1 MKRRDFMHTST
12 CALAVGALSLVFN
25 RQAAWAS
32 NAGPPM
38 SSDAAL
44 KELVAGNT
52 RFVSGALTHPHQ
64 NGARLAETL
73 SGQHPFVV
81 IFGCSDSRVAP
92 EVVFDQGIGDV
103 FTIRAAGQVPD
114 SAGLGSIEYSVA
126 ELKVPLLVVLGH
138 EKCGAVAAAVEKFKH
153 GTTFPGDIEVLAA
166 AILPAVKAVSHL
178 PGDNLDN
185 AVRENVKLV
194 VQKMKSS
201 PILGAAYE
209 AKTLKIVGAYYGLT
223 TGKVEIIA

>member
-1 MKRRDFMHTST
+1 M
-12 CALAVGALSLVFN
+12 
-25 RQAAWAS
+25 

-44 KELVAGNT
+44 EELIAGNS

-64 NGARLAETL
+64 NSARLAETL
-73 SGQHPFVV
+73 NGQHPFAVV
-81 IFGCSDSRVAP
+81 FGCSDSRVAP
-92 EVVFDQGIGDV
+92 ELVFDQGIGDM
-103 FTIRAAGQVPD
+103 FAIRASGQVPD

-153 GTTFPGDIEVLAA
+153 GTTFPGDIEFLAA
-166 AILPAVKAVSHL
+166 AILPAVKAVSYL
-178 PGDNLDN
+178 PGDMLDN

-194 VQKMKSS
+194 VQNEGVAYLGHGLRDEDGQDRRGVLWAHHRKS
-201 PILGAAYE
+201 
-209 AKTLKIVGAYYGLT
+209 
-223 TGKVEIIA
+223 